1 MDEGLSPSGFPRRVL
16 ITGATGLVGRA
27 LLRRLSLDRPETEI
41 RLLGRSARGI
51 REWEG
56 IPVQGFGWN
65 PVDGALDAAALDG
78 VDCIV
83 HLAGE
88 TVAQR
93 WSPAV
98 KGSIRDSR
106 IASLSLL
113 EQACR
118 RVNVAPRLVS
128 ASAIGWY
135 PSADHVQRESD
146 PVGSG
151 FIAEVVRDWE
161 AAAASLGALGGGH
174 AALRTGLVLATGGG
188 VLGKLVPLYRLGLGS
203 PLSPGTQWQS
213 WIHIDDLVSLF
224 LASMEQRQ
232 WEGAFNAV
240 SPNPIRQQAFS
251 RSLAQALGR
260 PHILPSV
267 PQWAIRLLY
276 GEAANALLASHRI
289 LPARTL
295 AAGFKF
301 QHENLDVALQDILR

>member
-1 MDEGLSPSGFPRRVL
+1 MDEGLSPAGFPRRVL
-16 ITGATGLVGRA
+16 ITGASGLVGRA

-51 REWEG
+51 RQWEG
-56 IPVQGFGWN
+56 IPVHGFGWN
-65 PVDGALDAAALDG
+65 PADGALDAAAVDG

-98 KGSIRDSR
+98 KDRIRDSR
-106 IASLSLL
+106 ITSLGLL

-232 WEGAFNAV
+232 WDGACNAV

-289 LPARTL
+289 LPARIL
-295 AAGFKF
+295 ATGFKF

>member
-1 MDEGLSPSGFPRRVL
+1 MHQGLSPAGFPRCVL
-16 ITGATGLVGRA
+16 ITGASGLVGRA
-27 LLRRLSLDRPETEI
+27 LLHRLSQHQPRTEI

-65 PVDGALDAAALDG
+65 PADGALDAAALDG

-98 KGSIRDSR
+98 KGRIRDSR
-106 IASLSLL
+106 IAALGII
-113 EQACR
+113 EKACR
-118 RVNVAPRLVS
+118 SGNMAPRLVS

-135 PSADHVQRESD
+135 PSADRLQRESD

-161 AAAASLGALGGGH
+161 AAAASLGTLGGGH
-174 AALRTGLVLATGGG
+174 VALRTGLVLAAGGG

-232 WEGAFNAV
+232 WDGAFNAV
-240 SPNPIRQQAFS
+240 SPAPIRQQGFS
-251 RSLAQALGR
+251 RSLAEALGR
-260 PHILPSV
+260 PHMLPSV

-276 GEAANALLASHRI
+276 GEAAHALLASHRI

-295 AAGFKF
+295 AAGFEF
-301 QHENLDVALQDILR
+301 QHQNLDDALQDILR

>member
-1 MDEGLSPSGFPRRVL
+1 ML
-16 ITGATGLVGRA
+16 ITGASGLVGRA
-27 LLRRLSLDRPETEI
+27 LLRRLSQNQPRTEI

-56 IPVQGFGWN
+56 IPAQGFGWN
-65 PVDGALDAAALDG
+65 PAEGALDASALDG

-98 KGSIRDSR
+98 KGRIRDSR
-106 IASLSLL
+106 IAALSLL

-118 RVNVAPRLVS
+118 RGNTAPRLVS

-135 PSADHVQRESD
+135 PRPTTSNANRTPSA
-146 PVGSG
+146 PGSSPRSSG
-151 FIAEVVRDWE
+151 IGRPRPPRSAPSEGATSPCAPDSSSPPAEE
-161 AAAASLGALGGGH
+161 
-174 AALRTGLVLATGGG
+174 

-213 WIHIDDLVSLF
+213 WIHIEDLVSLVMT
-224 LASMEQRQ
+224 AMEKTE

-240 SPNPIRQQAFS
+240 SPHPIRQQAFS
-251 RSLAQALGR
+251 RSLAGALGR
-260 PHILPSV
+260 PHMLPAV
-267 PQWAIRLLY
+267 PQWAIRLIY
-276 GEAANALLASHRI
+276 GEAAHALLASHRI

-295 AAGFKF
+295 AAGFEF
-301 QHENLDVALQDILR
+301 QHQNLDAALRDILH

>member
-1 MDEGLSPSGFPRRVL
+1 MDQGLPPAGFPRCVL
-16 ITGATGLVGRA
+16 ITGASGLVGRA
-27 LLRRLSLDRPETEI
+27 LLRRLSQNQPRTEI

-56 IPVQGFGWN
+56 IPAQGFGWN
-65 PVDGALDAAALDG
+65 PAEGALDASALDG

-98 KGSIRDSR
+98 KGRIRDSR
-106 IASLSLL
+106 IAALSLL

-118 RVNVAPRLVS
+118 RGNTAPRLVS

-174 AALRTGLVLATGGG
+174 IALRTGLVLAAGGG

-213 WIHIDDLVSLF
+213 WIHIEDLVSLVMT
-224 LASMEQRQ
+224 AMEKTE

-240 SPNPIRQQAFS
+240 SPHPIRQQAFS
-251 RSLAQALGR
+251 RSLAGALGR
-260 PHILPSV
+260 PHMLPAV
-267 PQWAIRLLY
+267 PQWAIRLIY
-276 GEAANALLASHRI
+276 GEAAHALLASHRI

-295 AAGFKF
+295 AAGFEF
-301 QHENLDVALQDILR
+301 QHQNLDAALRDILH